1 MGAIDSQFARYM
13 LESTVMQSQ
22 MKENSKGTTVDTI
35 TISAAM
41 DYICVLPPLT
51 EQKRIVT
58 TIEQYFS
65 LLNKISEALT

>member
-1 MGAIDSQFARYM
+1 
-13 LESTVMQSQ
+13 MQSQ

-41 DYICVLPPLT
+41 DYVCALPPLA

-58 TIEQYFS
+58 AIEEAFS
-65 LLNKISEALT
+65 QLDKISESLA